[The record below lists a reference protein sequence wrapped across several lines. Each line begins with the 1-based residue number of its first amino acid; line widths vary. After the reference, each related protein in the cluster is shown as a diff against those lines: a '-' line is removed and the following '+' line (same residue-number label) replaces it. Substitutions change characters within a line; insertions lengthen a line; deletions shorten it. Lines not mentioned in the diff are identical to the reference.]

1 MIKPIETFYHGH
13 RFRSRLEARWAVFFD
28 ACGAEWEYEPEGF
41 DVGDG
46 VLYLPDFRLY
56 NVAGRGGPTLWVE
69 VKGHMTKEDSEKIN
83 LFTREDEHGIPEN
96 PLLILGDIP
105 RATSEYELF
114 NEIVTR
120 SESHVNLI
128 ECPYHQWEFEFI
140 KIDGFWGTAFPGI
153 DSDYD
158 FGVFSK
164 DADSYFPN
172 ELTLLAYQSARIA
185 RFEHGETPPTTPIWR

>member
-1 MIKPIETFYHGH
+1 MIKPIETFYHGY

-41 DVGDG
+41 DMGDG

-69 VKGHMTKEDSEKIN
+69 VKGHMTDGDRKKIS

-96 PLLILGDIP
+96 PLLVLGDIP

-114 NEIVTR
+114 NEIYRR
-120 SESHVNLI
+120 SSPPIN
-128 ECPYHQWEFEFI
+128 PYDTEAWPLQFEFI

-153 DSDYD
+153 NSDYD
-158 FGVFSK
+158 FGVFCK
-164 DADSYFPN
+164 NADSYIPN
-172 ELTLLAYQSARIA
+172 ELTLLAYQRARTA
-185 RFEHGETPPTTPIWR
+185 RFEYGETPPTTPVWR